1 MGCKSSKT
9 RRERRRGS
17 TETPE
22 DAAPSE
28 LVGSVDP
35 LEPVTVRVSEPV
47 QPRAAVGTN
56 VGGDEGEPES
66 PAQQSSEASVA
77 FVNAPNDSIYTA
89 QSPLEFAAN
98 PQSDGGALEEADN
111 VSKNLNVEPDQPA
124 SRTSSSKKPQPKR
137 DEASAGNQI
146 HSEVESHHSAEKATA
161 DEWEVELSL
170 PRSAPPLAQVQQP
183 EAAPVPPLAATPAL
197 YDEEATTPLGMESIP
212 EPTPKRQTPRSR
224 PPSDIATRQHARAVA
239 SSNASASAPRRYS
252 RKSSVGGSSSGTVR
266 PSGRSS
272 HRAMLQPR
280 AHNGGRPPV
289 RQDCGAQAEAAS
301 FPQYAVCG
309 DDYRASAAAPLS
321 PTASLV
327 SASATPVI
335 REELIPNTEVS
346 ERMVADYH
354 SPDANHD
361 EVALLQSAGRLAYR
375 ESPADLRMS
384 FLQRPPK
391 PVSQRWWRGF
401 TSPIPYR
408 RGYTNPTPGAG
419 PQAHRPST
427 TYMPPP
433 TAYIMRAPGAAPPR
447 LSFDPSAL
455 AAMEAPNTRLVQA
468 PILRLAD
475 TYTGTATSMSANSG
489 GNEESTPTSQHSAA
503 TSMSALSA
511 SRLSGSGADAYIYEG
526 PEKFPPSYLSEL
538 VYTPAAP
545 AAGATGAAA
554 AVTQPSLG
562 AGFLHSHSSQR
573 PRLANPAPRAQQQQ
587 RSSEG
592 LYATEQPP
600 QKHLFSRS
608 GLRVRAAVNRA
619 ANHYGYDVDAVDAE
633 GSCDTASELYVYS

>member
-1 MGCKSSKT
+1 MGCNSSKT

-17 TETPE
+17 TGTPA

-28 LVGSVDP
+28 LVGSVDAF
-35 LEPVTVRVSEPV
+35 EPVRVRVSEPV

-66 PAQQSSEASVA
+66 PAQQSAEASVA

-98 PQSDGGALEEADN
+98 PQSDGGALEETDN
-111 VSKNLNVEPDQPA
+111 VSKNLDVEPDLPA
-124 SRTSSSKKPQPKR
+124 SRTSSSKKPQPER
-137 DEASAGNQI
+137 DEASAGSQI

-212 EPTPKRQTPRSR
+212 EPTPKRQAPRSR

-266 PSGRSS
+266 PSRRPSQ
-272 HRAMLQPR
+272 RTMLQPQ

-289 RQDCGAQAEAAS
+289 RQECGSQAEAAS

-309 DDYRASAAAPLS
+309 DDYCASAAAPLS

-361 EVALLQSAGRLAYR
+361 EVALLQSAGRLVYR
-375 ESPADLRMS
+375 ESPADLRMP

-401 TSPIPYR
+401 TSSIPYR

-468 PILRLAD
+468 HVLRLAD
-475 TYTGTATSMSANSG
+475 TYTGT
-489 GNEESTPTSQHSAA
+489 A

-526 PEKFPPSYLSEL
+526 PDKFPPSYLCEP

-592 LYATEQPP
+592 LYVTEQPP
-600 QKHLFSRS
+600 QKYLFSRS
-608 GLRVRAAVNRA
+608 GLRARAAVNRA